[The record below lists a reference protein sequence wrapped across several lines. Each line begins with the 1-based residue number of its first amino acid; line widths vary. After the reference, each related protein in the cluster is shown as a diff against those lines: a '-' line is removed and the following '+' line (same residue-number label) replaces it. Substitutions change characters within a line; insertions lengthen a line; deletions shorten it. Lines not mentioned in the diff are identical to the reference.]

1 MDIRKANFYG
11 GRKVTR
17 QMYTCDRGTFVKAP
31 KGYFRAGAL
40 VAIVTATIG
49 LHVAIGAWFAF
60 VGSGVT
66 L

>member
-1 MDIRKANFYG
+1 M
-11 GRKVTR
+11 TR
-17 QMYTCDRGTFVKAP
+17 QMYTCDHGEFTKAP
-31 KGYFRAGAL
+31 KGYFSAGAL
-40 VAIVTATIG
+40 VAIVTASIG

>member
-1 MDIRKANFYG
+1 M
-11 GRKVTR
+11 TR
-17 QMYTCDRGTFVKAP
+17 QMYTCDHGVFVKAP

-60 VGSGVT
+60 AGSGVT